1 MTNLDYVEIE
11 IIVEKTHH
19 SLKKTYVLIPWLS
32 MSPALHSLS

>member
-19 SLKKTYVLIPWLS
+19 SLKKNICFDS
-32 MSPALHSLS
+32 MVVNESSIA